1 MPWPADRRGAS
12 AARALALALLISSV
26 VPAARSAESAADAA
40 PGTMPKLDEA
50 AALRAGQAAIGRTIG
65 EYTLLDRQGR
75 PVRLS
80 DYRGKP
86 LLVSFIY
93 TGCFQ
98 VCPANTRLLLEA
110 VKGLDRLFGP
120 DRYRVVSIGFN
131 QPFDSPTAMRAFA
144 AQHRIDRSNWEFLSP
159 PANTVDALTRD
170 FGFSWLATPAG
181 FDHVVGVTV
190 VDPQGRIYTQ
200 VYGDRVRADKLGE
213 PLKALLG
220 QAPATGS
227 GARPTRHAT
236 LRCPRP
242 GRGADDEPARDGA
255 GRVAARRPGFR
266 CGLRVGAEPAAP
278 PRRDRDDLLRPAPGQ
293 RDLSLRLPRHFGGR
307 CLPVDR
313 TAVAS
318 AVVRRRLAAQPAPLR
333 RRCVR
338 DRDGPAPAARVRARA
353 LARLQALLV
362 ADGRAV
368 DRVRVRQRDR
378 RLLARVGP
386 ARRLFGA
393 RHRRMVRRLAAAGG
407 AAGAQLPPPR
417 RDHRPPVFALR
428 LRPPR
433 RAAADGVRVV
443 VPRPAHDPRR
453 GRSAARAGV
462 RAGRRAGRA
471 GAGLAGGDPA
481 ARRPDDDARR
491 ARAAVLAAAGACR
504 RGAGPP
510 GSLHRVPALLHR
522 LPVRGG
528 DDGRGCA
535 AARGQ

>member
-98 VCPANTRLLLEA
+98 VCPASTRLLLEA

-120 DRYRVVSIGFN
+120 DRYHVVSIGFN

-200 VYGDRVRADKLGE
+200 VYGDRVRIFCAVYD
-213 PLKALLG
+213 
-220 QAPATGS
+220 PATG
-227 GARPTRHAT
+227 GY
-236 LRCPRP
+236 
-242 GRGADDEPARDGA
+242 RDNWA
-255 GRVAARRPGFR
+255 
-266 CGLRVGAEPAAP
+266 
-278 PRRDRDDLLRPAPGQ
+278 
-293 RDLSLRLPRHFGGR
+293 
-307 CLPVDR
+307 
-313 TAVAS
+313 
-318 AVVRRRLAAQPAPLR
+318 
-333 RRCVR
+333 
-338 DRDGPAPAARVRARA
+338 
-353 LARLQALLV
+353 LV
-362 ADGRAV
+362 AELIGGIEFSVPVGVYLIRE
-368 DRVRVRQRDR
+368 RGRQRR
-378 RLLARVGP
+378 
-386 ARRLFGA
+386 
-393 RHRRMVRRLAAAGG
+393 
-407 AAGAQLPPPR
+407 
-417 RDHRPPVFALR
+417 
-428 LRPPR
+428 
-433 RAAADGVRVV
+433 
-443 VPRPAHDPRR
+443 
-453 GRSAARAGV
+453 
-462 RAGRRAGRA
+462 
-471 GAGLAGGDPA
+471 
-481 ARRPDDDARR
+481 
-491 ARAAVLAAAGACR
+491 
-504 RGAGPP
+504 
-510 GSLHRVPALLHR
+510 
-522 LPVRGG
+522 
-528 DDGRGCA
+528 
-535 AARGQ
+535 

>member
-50 AALRAGQAAIGRTIG
+50 AALRDG
-65 EYTLLDRQGR
+65 QGR

-200 VYGDRVRADKLGE
+200 VYGDRVRIFCAVYD
-213 PLKALLG
+213 
-220 QAPATGS
+220 PATG
-227 GARPTRHAT
+227 GY
-236 LRCPRP
+236 
-242 GRGADDEPARDGA
+242 RDNWA
-255 GRVAARRPGFR
+255 
-266 CGLRVGAEPAAP
+266 
-278 PRRDRDDLLRPAPGQ
+278 
-293 RDLSLRLPRHFGGR
+293 
-307 CLPVDR
+307 
-313 TAVAS
+313 
-318 AVVRRRLAAQPAPLR
+318 
-333 RRCVR
+333 
-338 DRDGPAPAARVRARA
+338 
-353 LARLQALLV
+353 LV
-362 ADGRAV
+362 AELIGGIEFSVPVGVYLIRE
-368 DRVRVRQRDR
+368 RGRQRR
-378 RLLARVGP
+378 
-386 ARRLFGA
+386 
-393 RHRRMVRRLAAAGG
+393 
-407 AAGAQLPPPR
+407 
-417 RDHRPPVFALR
+417 
-428 LRPPR
+428 
-433 RAAADGVRVV
+433 
-443 VPRPAHDPRR
+443 
-453 GRSAARAGV
+453 
-462 RAGRRAGRA
+462 
-471 GAGLAGGDPA
+471 
-481 ARRPDDDARR
+481 
-491 ARAAVLAAAGACR
+491 
-504 RGAGPP
+504 
-510 GSLHRVPALLHR
+510 
-522 LPVRGG
+522 
-528 DDGRGCA
+528 
-535 AARGQ
+535 